1 MIPVAKFSP
10 DEVSS
15 TDFSAPPGHLEPLGS
30 RNVKHSLEVINDF
43 LTPIEFFKNYVY
55 PIKPVLI
62 RGGAKISPALTKWTD
77 EYFLSLPES
86 NDFNVTA
93 EQRKKEIRTFPAYDV
108 SFKEFVS
115 TYRKEDIYMV
125 NGVPPFLQKDVM
137 LPPPLLCNDIVK
149 DKLIDTVMWFSSGG
163 TKSVLH
169 NDDVDNINC
178 LFSGTKELLFI
189 DYKKYKKQVPIDFPS
204 GGYSGVDVDRV
215 DFVKYP
221 SLENVEYFNVT
232 MEPGDCLFIPYK
244 WYHQVRSYDRNIAVN
259 VWWKHLPDFVPQDCD
274 MEPNQTLDNF
284 RFSSLEEDANNSQ
297 EQEGFMGHIS
307 ALVANGQVGFREFED
322 KLKTEPAIVGDEPFV
337 WNDKLSAVA
346 KKIFQALDNDKDGF
360 FSKHDVKLLEN
371 NSVESF
377 VENELARIEDMIED
391 QMESNYSPHD
401 EEKDEL

>member
-1 MIPVAKFSP
+1 MVAQSQ
-10 DEVSS
+10 SYIMMMLTTS
-15 TDFSAPPGHLEPLGS
+15 TVCSVEPRS
-30 RNVKHSLEVINDF
+30 FYSL
-43 LTPIEFFKNYVY
+43 T
-55 PIKPVLI
+55 
-62 RGGAKISPALTKWTD
+62 
-77 EYFLSLPES
+77 
-86 NDFNVTA
+86 
-93 EQRKKEIRTFPAYDV
+93 
-108 SFKEFVS
+108 
-115 TYRKEDIYMV
+115 
-125 NGVPPFLQKDVM
+125 
-137 LPPPLLCNDIVK
+137 
-149 DKLIDTVMWFSSGG
+149 
-163 TKSVLH
+163 TKS
-169 NDDVDNINC
+169 
-178 LFSGTKELLFI
+178 T
-189 DYKKYKKQVPIDFPS
+189 KKQVPIDFPS

-391 QMESNYSPHD
+391 QMEDQMESNYSPHD